1 MTRMAGRAADEP
13 GSPWS
18 QQWMEQGPWVYTFH
32 GGGWMLAENQRG
44 ERVTVRFQLSERGRL
59 EPVELRLDGPVLD
72 SSTLRRLPLTIM
84 ETFANTV
91 WRGELRDMLD
101 VQPVGD
107 LHDRSIMPP
116 QFGEPGSIRR
126 SIVRKTARLKVPD
139 GPKPDSFYQ
148 QVAKV
153 YGHLARGSNRP
164 AVELAEVNG
173 VPVTTAHRW
182 VKEARRR
189 GFLAPGQKGR
199 RG

>member
-1 MTRMAGRAADEP
+1 MTRTD

-18 QQWMEQGPWVYTFH
+18 QDWVEAGPWVYTYH
-32 GGGWMLAENQRG
+32 GGGWVLADNERG
-44 ERVTVRFQLSERGRL
+44 ERVTARFQATERGRL

-72 SSTLRRLPLTIM
+72 SSTLRRLPLTVM

-91 WRGELRDMLD
+91 WRGELEDMLD
-101 VQPVGD
+101 IAPEGD
-107 LHDRSIMPP
+107 LHDRNYMPP
-116 QFGEPGSIRR
+116 QFSEPGSIRR
-126 SIVRKTARLKVPD
+126 SIVRKTARLKIPD
-139 GPKPDSFYQ
+139 GAKPDNFYQ
-148 QVAKV
+148 QVAKI